1 MSPLSL
7 SRCCP
12 RICCPCL
19 SSRGPNQNPQHLSQL
34 PLIVSADFDLKNSS
48 RTYSY
53 QGGMWLSAQ
62 RLAEITDTK
71 NNTNT
76 ETETV
81 PNKEILSEYIIKTK
95 SYKDELIR
103 QIVRD
108 KVSGEKLEKSL
119 TVLARLLIQEEILRG
134 LYKSENVQ
142 LINLK
147 IQKYDKLSELDGQ
160 NFGDNN
166 FVKQYDNVDKVL
178 ENVKEHIRT
187 KHKKNQLHGLKIKL
201 KTVEGAFVDNSL
213 FFIHAYEGAVKK
225 QNSKFENHKLQVLAQ
240 AKGDPTHKL
249 DSRKKSWRRAK
260 KVAKGFIFLGT
271 FPLMPIYNKC
281 AKGTWL
287 GSLNYEG
294 KFPVNKIY
302 SEEARQIFNGSFM
315 NE

>member
-62 RLAEITDTK
+62 RLAEITDT
-71 NNTNT
+71 NNMNT

-81 PNKEILSEYIIKTK
+81 HNKEILSEYIIKTK

-103 QIVRD
+103 QIGESE
-108 KVSGEKLEKSL
+108 VSGEKLEKSL

-187 KHKKNQLHGLKIKL
+187 KHKKNQHKLEINILTQEQNNYFIKGLK
-201 KTVEGAFVDNSL
+201 
-213 FFIHAYEGAVKK
+213 
-225 QNSKFENHKLQVLAQ
+225 HK
-240 AKGDPTHKL
+240 
-249 DSRKKSWRRAK
+249 
-260 KVAKGFIFLGT
+260 
-271 FPLMPIYNKC
+271 
-281 AKGTWL
+281 
-287 GSLNYEG
+287 
-294 KFPVNKIY
+294 
-302 SEEARQIFNGSFM
+302 
-315 NE
+315 